1 MRWFYHISSLYPLF
15 LVLSPVPRYSP
26 HIPQNSYIWCGL
38 TNKHHWRGTSL
49 LTQLDYWCFTP
60 MTSQVLVG
68 LCNYPLV
75 NVYSLL
81 LNMAIETVDFPM
93 NAIFQFV
100 MSDSSPKSN
109 FHRRDVRLLYRKNV
123 PCIPLVPSYI
133 PTPYLLVYQTNYLF
147 PTHSPYFP
155 HILPIFSPYVPHMFP
170 IYPTPKAAEIPA
182 LWLGTSP
189 WLVSFWRSNKTAVE
203 WRGNARQAGYR

>member
-133 PTPYLLVYQTNYLF
+133 PTPYLLVYQTKL
-147 PTHSPYFP
+147 PIP
-155 HILPIFSPYVPHMFP
+155 HPFTIFSPYVPHIFA

-182 LWLGTSP
+182 LRPGTSP
-189 WLVSFWRSNKTAVE
+189 WLVSFWGSNKTAVE
-203 WRGNARQAGYR
+203 RQWRGNARQAGYR

>member
-1 MRWFYHISSLYPLF
+1 
-15 LVLSPVPRYSP
+15 
-26 HIPQNSYIWCGL
+26 
-38 TNKHHWRGTSL
+38 
-49 LTQLDYWCFTP
+49 

-155 HILPIFSPYVPHMFP
+155 HILPIFSPYVPH
-170 IYPTPKAAEIPA
+170 ISHSKS
-182 LWLGTSP
+182 GRDTSP
-189 WLVSFWRSNKTAVE
+189 VA
-203 WRGNARQAGYR
+203 GNIAMAGFVLEVQQDGC

>member
-1 MRWFYHISSLYPLF
+1 
-15 LVLSPVPRYSP
+15 
-26 HIPQNSYIWCGL
+26 
-38 TNKHHWRGTSL
+38 
-49 LTQLDYWCFTP
+49 

-155 HILPIFSPYVPHMFP
+155 HIFPIFYPYFPHMFP
-170 IYPTPKAAEIPA
+170 ICSPYIPLQKRPRYQPCGWEHRHGWFRFGGPTRRLLSGAATRGKR
-182 LWLGTSP
+182 GT
-189 WLVSFWRSNKTAVE
+189 
-203 WRGNARQAGYR
+203 GNDEF